1 MRWNLLLMSAA
12 ASLGCNSTPATRPP
26 ALPPCTTCEAAVRG
40 SVGSGGG
47 GGGGGGGGFD
57 GGGLTDGGGGA
68 DDAGLRF
75 EVRRGT
81 GSVALTGSVRVAQSL
96 PITETTTYVAASNWR
111 VETFG
116 PDLAEQTQTDSAGQ
130 FAFVQASYI
139 TVNGTGPLLGVRM
152 TPPRTGALGS
162 FVLLPPIS
170 TVDLTAL
177 DIDTL
182 QVALSPAMGTVINSR
197 GHLVV
202 QVQNASAPRGPA
214 RDTLVSVV
222 NDAFAQTYYD
232 GPSVG
237 QLVVSSTGTGAYGF
251 AVVPN
256 LEAPVA
262 PGYNVARVRLT
273 RGGRSVDFAAP
284 VFSDTVTW
292 VALSPP

>member
-12 ASLGCNSTPATRPP
+12 AAWGCNNTPATRPP

-40 SVGSGGG
+40 SVGAGGG
-47 GGGGGGGGFD
+47 GGGGGLD
-57 GGGLTDGGGGA
+57 GGMLTDGGGGA
-68 DDAGLRF
+68 TDDAGLRF
-75 EVRRGT
+75 EVRRGS
-81 GSVALTGSVRVAQSL
+81 GGVPLMGNLRVAQSL

-111 VETFG
+111 LETFG
-116 PDLAEQTQTDSAGQ
+116 PDLSEQTQTDSAGQ
-130 FAFVQASYI
+130 FAFVTASYI

-152 TPPRTGALGS
+152 TPSRAGALGS
-162 FVLLPPIS
+162 FVLLPPLTS
-170 TVDLTAL
+170 VELTAI
-177 DIDTL
+177 DVDTL
-182 QVALSPAMGTVINSR
+182 RVALAPAMGTVVGGR

-202 QVQNASAPRGPA
+202 QVQNESAPRGPA

-232 GPSVG
+232 GPTVG

-256 LEAPVA
+256 LDAPAA
-262 PGYNVARVRLT
+262 PGYNVARIRLT
-273 RGGRSVDFAAP
+273 RGSRSVDFAAP